1 MVIKVSMQQLADKF
15 GFGFR
20 RVRVAVVS
28 DAAVHPSHQIPLCSL
43 SRVHLRVD
51 AGHAERQGA
60 RFKMQLAPSLEHRVS
75 TGGGGCR
82 GAKSKS
88 SGVGVNSVLT

>member
-28 DAAVHPSHQIPLCSL
+28 DAAVHPSHQILLCSL

-60 RFKMQLAPSLEHRVS
+60 RFKMKLAPSLE
-75 TGGGGCR
+75 TGLVPGAGGAAGR
-82 GAKSKS
+82 NPKVPG
-88 SGVGVNSVLT
+88 

>member
-28 DAAVHPSHQIPLCSL
+28 DAAVHPSHQILLCSL

-60 RFKMQLAPSLEHRVS
+60 RFKMKLAPSLEHRVS
-75 TGGGGCR
+75 TGGGG
-82 GAKSKS
+82 GAAGRNPKVP
-88 SGVGVNSVLT
+88 G

>member
-28 DAAVHPSHQIPLCSL
+28 DAAVHPSHQILLCSL

-51 AGHAERQGA
+51 AGHAEAGRRFQEAGA
-60 RFKMQLAPSLEHRVS
+60 IPEHELVPGR
-75 TGGGGCR
+75 GGCR